1 MTKCPGGTND
11 SSAVP
16 LGDGSGE
23 LAALR
28 ECVDAYV
35 FSAGNVR
42 KPLVQPHPVEKMG
55 VFAREQDA
63 GGAPCGQTQTGLR
76 RDGLYPAKGETALDG
91 LHGVIRCA
99 GGISKIAQRAAHKN

>member
-1 MTKCPGGTND
+1 MT
-11 SSAVP
+11 AVP
-16 LGDGSGE
+16 FHSGTE
-23 LAALR
+23 AESSLHCENVSTR
-28 ECVDAYV
+28 MY
-35 FSAGNVR
+35 FPPGMSASRLCSHIPSR
-42 KPLVQPHPVEKMG
+42 KWG

-99 GGISKIAQRAAHKN
+99 GGYLK